1 MDLRRF
7 SGVESLTF
15 SRLADI
21 SLTISECKNRKQFI
35 SNHLR
40 FIRAADLIQ
49 LRWHN
54 VTASGRL
61 HYQMG
66 KNHKERDLLLVALIN
81 KYLKK
86 IAEKAEID
94 KPLSMHISRH
104 SFAHIAQKSGTE
116 SSAIKNILGH
126 SNLATTERY
135 MGSFDTAKTDETLRN
150 VFAKKKTSVAD
161 DSNKSKEEQ
170 AIELLKGLSPEQI
183 LQEQDPDFSARIC
196 SGLSIEDL
204 SEDAVQKMRERLY
217 AKRGKDEFLN
227 KPINQLLSDLQ
238 LSTEDGLNY
247 AALILLGKPEAIRKY
262 LPQNNVVVEYRVSE
276 NQLRYSAR
284 QEFCEPLFTGID
296 KIWAYLNQPATNP
309 LIHVNAF
316 PQVLDAPSYTEET
329 VREGILNSIQ
339 HRNFQMGGDIL
350 VRIFPESLVIS
361 NTGGFPYGVNI
372 GNILTV
378 NSAPRSRRLAEVIEK
393 AGLIERSGQGVDIM
407 YANCISE
414 GRNLPDY
421 SSSDDFQVI
430 LRIESAIIN
439 THLRKFITYY
449 QADKESQE
457 RNVFDLLT
465 IYSIVRR
472 EGTYINERSIA
483 HLTKEGIVI
492 NHPKYGYIMGDIYF
506 EKYSL
511 VENGSVDSN
520 TCRRLFYLFEDGPK
534 SMSSFQQEWEVELT
548 QKQIR
553 TKIEG
558 LVGKVLSKTG
568 KNRGTTYCL
577 VNIS

>member
-1 MDLRRF
+1 MDLTLLSKLREREDHVEFKEAKHDYPFAGGKHSDPKDRRRCVLGYIVALANEKGGMLVLGMADKLPHEVVGSDF
-7 SGVESLTF
+7 AKDETGQLEDEIYKRLHIRVHCEELFDENNRRVLIIHVPSRPIGKALRFEGVPLMRVGESLREMDDQEYF
-15 SRLADI
+15 S
-21 SLTISECKNRKQFI
+21 
-35 SNHLR
+35 
-40 FIRAADLIQ
+40 
-49 LRWHN
+49 
-54 VTASGRL
+54 
-61 HYQMG
+61 
-66 KNHKERDLLLVALIN
+66 
-81 KYLKK
+81 
-86 IAEKAEID
+86 
-94 KPLSMHISRH
+94 
-104 SFAHIAQKSGTE
+104 
-116 SSAIKNILGH
+116 
-126 SNLATTERY
+126 
-135 MGSFDTAKTDETLRN
+135 
-150 VFAKKKTSVAD
+150 
-161 DSNKSKEEQ
+161 
-170 AIELLKGLSPEQI
+170 I

-204 SEDAVQKMRERLY
+204 SEDAVQNMRERLY

-238 LSTEDGLNY
+238 LSTEEGLNY

-350 VRIFPESLVIS
+350 VRTSPESLVIS

-421 SSSDDFQVI
+421 SLSDDFQVT
-430 LRIESAIIN
+430 LRIESAIVN

-449 QADKESQE
+449 QADKEPQE
-457 RNVFDLLT
+457 RLNVFDLLT

-472 EGTYINERSIA
+472 EGTFINERSIA
-483 HLTKEGIVI
+483 RLTKEGMVI

-506 EKYSL
+506 EKHSL

-534 SMSSFQQEWEVELT
+534 SMSSFQQEWEGELT

-577 VNIS
+577 VNIG

>member
-1 MDLRRF
+1 MDLTHLSKLREREDHVEFKEAKHDYPFAGGKHSNPKDRRRCVLGYIVALANEKGGMLILGMADKLPHEVVGSDF
-7 SGVESLTF
+7 AKDETGQLEDEIYKRLHIRVHCEELFDENNRRVLIIHVPSRPIGKALRFEGVPLMRVGESLREMDDQEYF
-15 SRLADI
+15 S
-21 SLTISECKNRKQFI
+21 
-35 SNHLR
+35 
-40 FIRAADLIQ
+40 
-49 LRWHN
+49 
-54 VTASGRL
+54 
-61 HYQMG
+61 
-66 KNHKERDLLLVALIN
+66 
-81 KYLKK
+81 
-86 IAEKAEID
+86 
-94 KPLSMHISRH
+94 
-104 SFAHIAQKSGTE
+104 
-116 SSAIKNILGH
+116 
-126 SNLATTERY
+126 
-135 MGSFDTAKTDETLRN
+135 
-150 VFAKKKTSVAD
+150 
-161 DSNKSKEEQ
+161 
-170 AIELLKGLSPEQI
+170 I

-204 SEDAVQKMRERLY
+204 SEDAVQNMRERLY
-217 AKRGKDEFLN
+217 AKRGKAEFLN
-227 KPINQLLSDLQ
+227 KPIHQLLSDLQ

-247 AALILLGKPEAIRKY
+247 AALILIGKPEAIRKH

-339 HRNFQMGGDIL
+339 HRNFQMEGDIL
-350 VRIFPESLVIS
+350 VRISPESLVIS

-421 SSSDDFQVI
+421 SSSDDFQVT

-449 QADKESQE
+449 QADKDTQE
-457 RNVFDLLT
+457 RLNVFDLLT
-465 IYSIVRR
+465 IHSIVRR
-472 EGTYINERSIA
+472 EGTFINERSIA
-483 HLTKEGIVI
+483 RFTKEGIVI

-506 EKYSL
+506 EKHPL
-511 VENGSVDSN
+511 VENRSVDSN
-520 TCRRLFYLFEDGPK
+520 TCR
-534 SMSSFQQEWEVELT
+534 
-548 QKQIR
+548 
-553 TKIEG
+553 
-558 LVGKVLSKTG
+558 
-568 KNRGTTYCL
+568 
-577 VNIS
+577 

>member
-1 MDLRRF
+1 MDLTHLSKLREREDHVEFKEAKHDYPFAGGKHSDPKDRRRCVLGYIVALANEKGGMLVLGMADKLPHEVVGSDF
-7 SGVESLTF
+7 AKDETGQLEDEIYKRLHIRVHCEELFDETNRRVLIIHVPSRPIGKALRFEGVPLMRVGESLREMDDQEYF
-15 SRLADI
+15 S
-21 SLTISECKNRKQFI
+21 
-35 SNHLR
+35 
-40 FIRAADLIQ
+40 
-49 LRWHN
+49 
-54 VTASGRL
+54 
-61 HYQMG
+61 
-66 KNHKERDLLLVALIN
+66 
-81 KYLKK
+81 
-86 IAEKAEID
+86 
-94 KPLSMHISRH
+94 
-104 SFAHIAQKSGTE
+104 
-116 SSAIKNILGH
+116 
-126 SNLATTERY
+126 
-135 MGSFDTAKTDETLRN
+135 
-150 VFAKKKTSVAD
+150 
-161 DSNKSKEEQ
+161 
-170 AIELLKGLSPEQI
+170 I

-204 SEDAVQKMRERLY
+204 LEDAVQNMRERLY
-217 AKRGKDEFLN
+217 AKRGKAEFLN
-227 KPINQLLSDLQ
+227 KPIHQLLSDLQ
-238 LSTEDGLNY
+238 LSTEEGLNY
-247 AALILLGKPEAIRKY
+247 AALILLGKPEAIRKH

-350 VRIFPESLVIS
+350 VRISPESLVIS

-421 SSSDDFQVI
+421 SSSDDFQVT

-439 THLRKFITYY
+439 THLRKFITCY
-449 QADKESQE
+449 QADKEPKE
-457 RNVFDLLT
+457 RFNVFDLLT
-465 IYSIVRR
+465 IHSIVRR
-472 EGTYINERSIA
+472 EGTFINERSIA
-483 HLTKEGIVI
+483 RLTKEGIVI

-506 EKYSL
+506 EKHPL

-534 SMSSFQQEWEVELT
+534 SMSSFQQEWEGELT

-558 LVGKVLSKTG
+558 LVGKALSKSG

-577 VNIS
+577 VNIG

>member
-1 MDLRRF
+1 MDLTHLLKLREREDHVEFKEAKHDYPFAGGKHSDPKDRRRCVLGYIVALANEKGGMLVLGIADKLPHEVVGSDF
-7 SGVESLTF
+7 AKDETGQLEDEIYKRLHIRVHCEELFDENNRRVLIIHVPSRPIGKALRFEGVPLMRVGESLREMDDQEYF
-15 SRLADI
+15 S
-21 SLTISECKNRKQFI
+21 
-35 SNHLR
+35 
-40 FIRAADLIQ
+40 
-49 LRWHN
+49 
-54 VTASGRL
+54 
-61 HYQMG
+61 
-66 KNHKERDLLLVALIN
+66 
-81 KYLKK
+81 
-86 IAEKAEID
+86 
-94 KPLSMHISRH
+94 
-104 SFAHIAQKSGTE
+104 
-116 SSAIKNILGH
+116 
-126 SNLATTERY
+126 
-135 MGSFDTAKTDETLRN
+135 
-150 VFAKKKTSVAD
+150 
-161 DSNKSKEEQ
+161 
-170 AIELLKGLSPEQI
+170 I

-204 SEDAVQKMRERLY
+204 SEDAVQNMRERLY
-217 AKRGKDEFLN
+217 AKRGNAEFLN

-238 LSTEDGLNY
+238 LSTEEGLNY

-350 VRIFPESLVIS
+350 VRISPESLVIS

-421 SSSDDFQVI
+421 SSSDDFQVT

-439 THLRKFITYY
+439 TQLRKFITYY
-449 QADKESQE
+449 QADKEPQE
-457 RNVFDLLT
+457 RLNVFDLLT

-472 EGTYINERSIA
+472 EGTFINERSIA
-483 HLTKEGIVI
+483 RLTKEGIVI

-506 EKYSL
+506 EKHPL
-511 VENGSVDSN
+511 VENRSVDSN
-520 TCRRLFYLFEDGPK
+520 TCRRLFYLFEDGSK
-534 SMSSFQQEWEVELT
+534 SMSSFQQEWEGELT

-577 VNIS
+577 VNIG

>member
-1 MDLRRF
+1 MDLTHLSKLREREDHVEFKEAKHDYPFAGGKHSDPKDRRRCVLGYIVALANEKGGMLVLGMADKLPHEVVGSDF
-7 SGVESLTF
+7 AKDETGQLEDEIYKRLHIRVHCEELVDENNRRVLIIHVPSRPIGKALRFEGVPLMRVGESLREMDDQEYF
-15 SRLADI
+15 S
-21 SLTISECKNRKQFI
+21 
-35 SNHLR
+35 
-40 FIRAADLIQ
+40 
-49 LRWHN
+49 
-54 VTASGRL
+54 
-61 HYQMG
+61 
-66 KNHKERDLLLVALIN
+66 
-81 KYLKK
+81 
-86 IAEKAEID
+86 
-94 KPLSMHISRH
+94 
-104 SFAHIAQKSGTE
+104 
-116 SSAIKNILGH
+116 
-126 SNLATTERY
+126 
-135 MGSFDTAKTDETLRN
+135 
-150 VFAKKKTSVAD
+150 
-161 DSNKSKEEQ
+161 
-170 AIELLKGLSPEQI
+170 I

-204 SEDAVQKMRERLY
+204 SEDAVQNMRERLY
-217 AKRGKDEFLN
+217 AKRGKDEFMN

-238 LSTEDGLNY
+238 LSTEEGLNY

-309 LIHVNAF
+309 LIHVNAL
-316 PQVLDAPSYTEET
+316 PQVLDAQSYTEET

-350 VRIFPESLVIS
+350 VRISPESLVIS

-421 SSSDDFQVI
+421 SSSDDFQVT

-439 THLRKFITYY
+439 TLLRKFITYY
-449 QADKESQE
+449 QADKEPQE
-457 RNVFDLLT
+457 RLNVFDLLT

-472 EGTYINERSIA
+472 EGTFINERSIA
-483 HLTKEGIVI
+483 RLTKEGIVI
-492 NHPKYGYIMGDIYF
+492 NHPKYGYIMSDIYF
-506 EKYSL
+506 EKHPL

-534 SMSSFQQEWEVELT
+534 SMSSFQQEWEGELT

-558 LVGKVLSKTG
+558 LVGKALSKSG

-577 VNIS
+577 VNIG